1 MGVCAVLPEESIA
14 ARLSELVDSMRLVG
28 TVTGTSGT
36 KVLVNVRGTV
46 LTLPRLNSYSAPVN
60 GDVVN
65 ILGPAP
71 YLVLGKT
78 A

>member
-1 MGVCAVLPEESIA
+1 MLPEEALAIQLA
-14 ARLSELVDSMRLVG
+14 HLVDSLRLTG

-36 KVLVNVRGTV
+36 KVIVAVRGGL
-46 LTLPRLNSYSAPVN
+46 LTLPRLTSYTPVN

-65 ILGPAP
+65 IIGPPP